1 MTYLKWQDELE
12 SYLGTLS
19 REERERIFSYFA
31 EMYADKRD
39 AGIPE
44 KEIIEEFGAPYDAA
58 KRILAE
64 NGDNEEPRRRE
75 SYEEPR
81 RRENYEGVRQPKR
94 TRREEEPHSAPP
106 RNDPPPRQN
115 YDIHTGEPIRK
126 RDDYTWVFVL
136 LCVIFAVPLFILII
150 AMAGVTVGF
159 CVAPIAVIVSGFAAI
174 GGAIG
179 GVVAGGGAA
188 AGASMAGL
196 GLIIVGVGFILAPV
210 FFGLVKLM
218 WKAFSAIFN
227 GLRRAFSGRNN

>member
-1 MTYLKWQDELE
+1 MTYIKWQDELE

-19 REERERIFSYFA
+19 REEKERIFSYFA

-44 KEIIEEFGAPYDAA
+44 KEIIEEFGAPYDVA

-64 NGDNEEPRRRE
+64 NGDT
-75 SYEEPR
+75 YEEPQR
-81 RRENYEGVRQPKR
+81 CENRESVRPPKRPRREDANGGA
-94 TRREEEPHSAPP
+94 S
-106 RNDPPPRQN
+106 RNNPPPPPQN
-115 YDIHTGEPIRK
+115 YNYDPQTGEPIKK
-126 RDDYTWVFVL
+126 RGDYTWVFVL
-136 LCVIFAVPLFILII
+136 LCVIFAIPLFILIVT
-150 AMAGVTVGF
+150 MAGITVGF

-174 GGAIG
+174 GAAIG
-179 GVVAGGGAA
+179 GAVAGGGAA

-196 GLIIVGVGFILAPV
+196 GLIIVGVGFILAPI

-227 GLRRAFSGRNN
+227 ALRRAFSGRNN